1 MKLSLRTSLLIA
13 VSAISLAA
21 CDTTVTQADLDNA
34 NATIAALTGQVSE
47 LTSNIA
53 ELDAQIAATQ
63 AALDA
68 ATAENAGMTEEI
80 ASLNAQLEDLAA
92 DKATLEN
99 QLAILQA
106 QVVNLAGDN
115 ADLEE
120 ALANAEA
127 ALDASDADYLALQAD
142 LEAAQAAYSSY
153 NKDAFNN
160 LMARTAVAQGNGQGG
175 YSKTMSGADAAS
187 VAAATAAS
195 EAADAAYAAAQAAE
209 AALTALDTAIAA
221 AANNTLTLGE
231 FYAQDPDSAEAYAA
245 EMGVDPIENASDLV
259 DSVTWRLNS
268 NYQVESGLLSA
279 ATQAAQTDAG
289 IAANALTQA
298 RADYELNYGGIARST
313 VTTLYD
319 AAGAEVR
326 AEGAVVF
333 TGTQGDTA
341 IGEAVPV
348 GAQITT
354 LFLADANGV
363 FTDVL
368 VWEANDGGANPF
380 TALPVGAAS
389 YTSDNMVA
397 YFAKEDGAGTGYTFS
412 NETNA
417 GTLTIDFTDN
427 TGVLNLNGLN
437 SEFVITADLTFDP
450 ATGAFV
456 GAGQQSYTWNN
467 GNNAETATTTIDG
480 NLWGAADTF
489 SAVLEGTDTYD
500 NGVTLIDVHL
510 LTAIAGNGTV
520 TLPPQ

>member
-80 ASLNAQLEDLAA
+80 ASLNAQLEELAA

-99 QLAILQA
+99 QLAVLQA

-160 LMARTAVAQGNGQGG
+160 LMARTTNANNG
-175 YSKTMSGADAAS
+175 YLKVMAGADAAS
-187 VAAATAAS
+187 VAAATAANS
-195 EAADAAYAAAQAAE
+195 AAQAALVAAQAAQ
-209 AALTALDTAIAA
+209 AALTALNGAILDADTASW
-221 AANNTLTLGE
+221 TLGQ
-231 FYAQDPDSAEAYAA
+231 FYADDRASAEAYAA
-245 EMGVDPIENASDLV
+245 EMGLDPIADAAALV
-259 DSVTWRLNS
+259 DHAGWVADSGYVVDLADLTADTQTAS
-268 NYQVESGLLSA
+268 NA
-279 ATQAAQTDAG
+279 AQAAQQAQT
-289 IAANALTQA
+289 AAEQA
-298 RADYELNYGGIARST
+298 YAANYGGIAQSA

-319 AAGAEVR
+319 ASGAAVR
-326 AEGAVVF
+326 AEGAVVY
-333 TGTQGDTA
+333 TDTLGNTA
-341 IGEAVPV
+341 LGEAVPV

-363 FTDVL
+363 YTDVL
-368 VWEANDGGANPF
+368 VWEANDGGNNPF

-389 YTSDNMVA
+389 YQSDNMVA
-397 YFAKEDGAGTGYTFS
+397 YFAKQDGAGTAYSFS

-417 GTLTIDFTDN
+417 GTLTIDFSDN
-427 TGVLNLNGLN
+427 SGVLNLNGTVAG
-437 SEFVITADLTFDP
+437 EFVITADLTFDP
-450 ATGAFV
+450 ATGTFV
-456 GAGQQSYTWNN
+456 GAGQQTYTSTA
-467 GNNAETATTTIDG
+467 GADTATTTIDG

-500 NGVTLIDVHL
+500 NGGTLIDVHL